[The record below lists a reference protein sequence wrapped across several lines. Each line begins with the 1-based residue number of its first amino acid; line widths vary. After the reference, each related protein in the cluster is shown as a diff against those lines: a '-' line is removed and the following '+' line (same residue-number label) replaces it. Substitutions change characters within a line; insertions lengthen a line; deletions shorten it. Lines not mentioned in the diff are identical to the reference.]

1 MRINSS
7 VSGRVESGGKVTAA
21 DMVNVHA
28 HAGHEKCAYVRAD
41 MKSSQSVPAVGAFG
55 AHAHAPGREVD
66 ERGWK
71 LRCAA
76 LQARYMTRPPP
87 TKRKKLCKLEAAAA
101 LPPSWCAALEAMV
114 LIDNNEDFL
123 YPQLVTEVIRS
134 SWKRRLP
141 EQKLRLLGPARTWV
155 HS

>member
-1 MRINSS
+1 M
-7 VSGRVESGGKVTAA
+7 TAA

-87 TKRKKLCKLEAAAA
+87 NKKEKVVQIGGSSRT
-101 LPPSWCAALEAMV
+101 PT
-114 LIDNNEDFL
+114 
-123 YPQLVTEVIRS
+123 QLVRS
-134 SWKRRLP
+134 TGSD
-141 EQKLRLLGPARTWV
+141 GFN
-155 HS
+155 